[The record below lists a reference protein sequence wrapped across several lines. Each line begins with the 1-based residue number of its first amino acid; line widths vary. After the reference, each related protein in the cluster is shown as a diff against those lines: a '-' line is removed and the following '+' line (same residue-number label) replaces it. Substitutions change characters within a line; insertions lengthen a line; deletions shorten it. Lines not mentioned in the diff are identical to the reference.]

1 MNPLAHSL
9 GLPPHLAFHD
19 VYSITDDALLAL
31 VPRPVHA
38 VIFLFPITPA
48 SEAALADDEA
58 ADGGG
63 TVRAGAAAGEEGK
76 GERADSPV
84 LWFPQTIGHACGL
97 VALVHAC
104 TNGAVARAL
113 APSSPLAA
121 LARAAAPLSDAAR
134 AALLHDSDV
143 LEAAH
148 AAAAQTGDS
157 RVPAAEEDVP
167 YGFTAFV
174 RGRDGRLWEM
184 EGRRSGPVDR
194 GVLGEGEDILSERV
208 LGLSVYP
215 YVNRE
220 KVSET
225 RFSCLALVGEC

>member
-1 MNPLAHSL
+1 MTPLAHAL

-19 VYSITDDALLAL
+19 VYSLTDDALLGL

-38 VIFLFPITPA
+38 LLFLFPITEA
-48 SEAALADDEA
+48 SEDALADDEA
-58 ADGGG
+58 AAPGPGRG
-63 TVRAGAAAGEEGK
+63 QEGEE
-76 GERADSPV
+76 PV

-97 VALVHAC
+97 LALVHAC
-104 TNGAVARAL
+104 VNGAPRDAL
-113 APSSPLAA
+113 APDSPLAL
-121 LARAAAPLSDAAR
+121 LAREAAPAPPAR
-134 AALLHDSDV
+134 RGRLLHDSEV

-148 AAAAQTGDS
+148 AAAAARGDS
-157 RVPAAEEDVP
+157 RAPGAEEEVG

-174 RGRDGRLWEM
+174 RGRDGHLWEM

-194 GVLGEGEDILSERV
+194 GVVGEEEDILSERV

-220 KVSET
+220 KVAET
-225 RFSCLALVGEC
+225 RFSCLALVGDL